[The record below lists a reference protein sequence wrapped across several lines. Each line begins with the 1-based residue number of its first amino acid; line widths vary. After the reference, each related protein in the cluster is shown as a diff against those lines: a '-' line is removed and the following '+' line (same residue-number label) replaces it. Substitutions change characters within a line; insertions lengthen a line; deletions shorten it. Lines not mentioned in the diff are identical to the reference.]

1 VRLRLLTLQRG
12 WMLLKEETTA
22 TAMKEWKPLAEQ
34 EDASARFNLGLMYAI
49 GSNCIHLDEYLM
61 RWSGEFGTCQLH

>member
-1 VRLRLLTLQRG
+1 
-12 WMLLKEETTA
+12 
-22 TAMKEWKPLAEQ
+22 
-34 EDASARFNLGLMYAI
+34 LMYAI